1 MDIETAINNILLNYG
16 KLAAVDRP
24 KLEEMFNS
32 GLKRG
37 LSINQIY
44 NGMRLVYGA
53 NFHQDRKSTRLNSSH
68 S

>member
-37 LSINQIY
+37 LSINQI
-44 NGMRLVYGA
+44 
-53 NFHQDRKSTRLNSSH
+53 
-68 S
+68 